1 MVAHPFS
8 RAAAAARAGHH
19 FHRQF
24 RHRLGSLSLFVNY
37 ASAAP
42 HSRPLGVLS

>member
-1 MVAHPFS
+1 
-8 RAAAAARAGHH
+8 
-19 FHRQF
+19 
-24 RHRLGSLSLFVNY
+24 LGSLSLFVNH